1 MTSFPRTLPPTRPE
15 VSASTDNESNPRWIE
30 IAKSADHKVISLV
43 LISAAFGSLFLAAL
57 ELLLLRIQLSVP
69 ENVFLNAV
77 TFDRLLSIYGVTA
90 IFLFALPLC
99 IGLFYYVVPLQ
110 IGSRTTA
117 LPRVGQTGLWLF
129 ILGAGV
135 LYAALLFTPPETG
148 INPLPPFSEL
158 AFAPNNGV
166 DVWITSTGMVTL
178 GLLLIAI
185 DLVATVHSLRAPG
198 MAWRRAPIFT
208 VAGAIVSWLFVVT
221 GPDLPGRR
229 DHADARPPR

>member
-15 VSASTDNESNPRWIE
+15 VSGSTDGESNPRWIE

-110 IGSRTTA
+110 IGSRTTS

-158 AFAPNNGV
+158 AFAPNPAH
-166 DVWITSTGMVTL
+166 SR
-178 GLLLIAI
+178 
-185 DLVATVHSLRAPG
+185 AT
-198 MAWRRAPIFT
+198 
-208 VAGAIVSWLFVVT
+208 
-221 GPDLPGRR
+221 
-229 DHADARPPR
+229 